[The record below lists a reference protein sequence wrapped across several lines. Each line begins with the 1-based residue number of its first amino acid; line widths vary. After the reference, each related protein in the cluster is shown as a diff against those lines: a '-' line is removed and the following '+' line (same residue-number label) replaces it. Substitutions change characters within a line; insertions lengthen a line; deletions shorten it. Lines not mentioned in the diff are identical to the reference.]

1 MLLCGDN
8 PTYIF
13 SLDGDGTFFKLV
25 LLVEEE
31 RESEGVGSSKRIT
44 RLSRTEGYFRQA
56 YQDPFLDLC
65 HKLEK
70 EVDTDIIC
78 RVRQ

>member
-13 SLDGDGTFFKLV
+13 SLDGDDTFFKLV

-44 RLSRTEGYFRQA
+44 RLSRTEGYFRQS

-65 HKLEK
+65 VMNWNKKLTLMSSAE
-70 EVDTDIIC
+70 
-78 RVRQ
+78 